1 MNLIIPSQREKEL
14 TIRECFCNLLH
25 GNPFYSLYLHLF
37 QRSHQM
43 TCIDLLQNH
52 FLSDNHVFYT
62 RFRCFAI
69 HLLLF
74 DGCNL
79 RKSEVLL
86 DISPFCL
93 YNEGNVIPQST
104 AKIEYPIQI
113 KRLFLVKNIE
123 KTIVFGGCLN
133 E

>member
-1 MNLIIPSQREKEL
+1 MNLIMPSQREKVL
-14 TIRECFCNLLH
+14 TIEECYRNFLH
-25 GNPFYSLYLHLF
+25 GNPFYSPCLHLF
-37 QRSHQM
+37 QRSRLM

-52 FLSDNHVFYT
+52 FLNDDRVSYT

-79 RKSEVLL
+79 RKSEVRL
-86 DISPFCL
+86 DISSFCL
-93 YNEGNVIPQST
+93 NSEGDVILQST
-104 AKIEYPIQI
+104 AKIEKPIQI

-123 KTIVFGGCLN
+123 KTTVFGGCLN
-133 E
+133 H